1 MSIFSSILRC
11 FHQFRKDDRGIAATE
26 LAVILP
32 VMVAFIFTSWE
43 LSTVYLVK
51 KRTDH
56 AATVLADLTTQ
67 SDTISNATF
76 NGYVEAVEAV
86 MYPFNDQNIKLH
98 VVGISVDGNRIP
110 TLSWQRTTGGGTGL
124 SVNSLP
130 DGLKVANSFYVI
142 SETEVA
148 YQPTFLHELTGSID
162 LKDSAIMVPRLT
174 TSIVS
179 IN

>member
-1 MSIFSSILRC
+1 MSIFSPILCCLR
-11 FHQFRKDDRGIAATE
+11 QFRKDDRGIAATE

-43 LSTVYLVK
+43 LSMVYLVK

-67 SDTISNATF
+67 SDVISNATY

-86 MYPFNDQNIKLH
+86 MYPFNDQTLKLH
-98 VVGISVDGNRIP
+98 LIGVSVDSRSRVR
-110 TLSWQRTTGGGTGL
+110 LAWQRTTGGGTGL
-124 SVNSLP
+124 GVNALP
-130 DGLKVANSFYVI
+130 AGLRVPNSFYVI

-148 YQPTFLHELTGSID
+148 YKPSFLSGITGTID

-174 TSIVS
+174 TSVAS
-179 IN
+179 TN